1 MSEKNLDEKITG
13 YLTALEGT
21 VVQGILD
28 LISLY
33 MKELRHEKNYSPHTV
48 INYYSDLT
56 SFFSFLNQY
65 FEKSIDLN
73 ELAML
78 DSLTLRAFFASRL
91 QSGASQRSNA
101 RVLSSLKGFYKF
113 LRKEKEITNKAVES
127 FRSMR
132 YAASL
137 PRPLSE
143 EDARCVV
150 ESSPLEN
157 KEPWLNA
164 RDQAL
169 FSILYGCGL
178 RLSEALNL
186 KIHTVKGNPNTLRI
200 QGKGKKERLV
210 PLLPEV
216 LEKISLY
223 LNYHPQKSDPDSFLF
238 LGARGAPLS
247 PTIARRQ
254 MQRIRQLLG
263 LSDTSTPHALRHS
276 YATHLLANG
285 GDLRLI
291 QELLGHQSLS
301 TTQKYLEVEKTR
313 LLDVYAKAHP
323 RNKK

>member
-1 MSEKNLDEKITG
+1 MSEKSLDEKIAG
-13 YLTALEGT
+13 YLTVLERAAAKD
-21 VVQGILD
+21 VLN
-28 LISLY
+28 LASLY
-33 MKELRHEKNYSPHTV
+33 MKGLRHEKNYSPHTI
-48 INYYSDLT
+48 INYYSDLA
-56 SFFSFLNQY
+56 SFLGFLNGY
-65 FEKSIDLN
+65 FEKIIDFNDLSN
-73 ELAML
+73 LE
-78 DSLTLRAFFASRL
+78 SRTLRAFFASRL
-91 QSGASQRSNA
+91 QNGASQRSNA

-132 YAASL
+132 YKASL

-157 KEPWLNA
+157 KEPWLDA

-178 RLSEALNL
+178 RLSEALAL
-186 KIHTVKGNPNTLRI
+186 KVGPFKENTNILRI
-200 QGKGKKERLV
+200 QGKGKKERFV

-216 LEKISLY
+216 LEKISHY
-223 LNYHPQKSDPDSFLF
+223 LEAHPYRSDPDAFLF
-238 LGARGAPLS
+238 LGVRREPLS
-247 PTIARRQ
+247 PTVARRQ
-254 MQRIRQLLG
+254 MQRLRQLLG

-301 TTQKYLEVEKTR
+301 TTQKYLEVEKTH